1 MVLKKISLDN
11 MLSQELVYSKIIR
24 GNLDFFV
31 ETHTIEGGRKLQIF
45 LYRNNPKTKELIEVA
60 QQKGML
66 TTQNAHLETQPGVLR
81 LYLNE
86 EKFMINYLGKTSVGI
101 KEYNFNPKDVEIKDF
116 PKGKVGIE
124 IELTFE
130 GEVDNSKIKKELKD
144 YNREEEKC

>member
-24 GNLDFFV
+24 GNLDFFI

-66 TTQNAHLETQPGVLR
+66 TAQNAHLETQPGVLR

-86 EKFMINYLGKTSVGI
+86 EKFMINYLGETSVDI